1 MFQSLSTR
9 NYRLF
14 FWGQLVS
21 ICGTWMQTV
30 AQSFLVLD
38 LTNSGT
44 QLGLA
49 TAARFVPVLFFGPW
63 GGVVVDRLD
72 KRRVLY
78 VTQTAS
84 GLLALAFGLLV
95 GTHTIQMWMVYLLA
109 IGLGFVNVFDKPAQQ
124 SLISELV
131 TRDELSNAV
140 TLNSVTVNLARV
152 FGAALG
158 GAIAAALGL
167 ALSFDLNALSFGA
180 VLLSL
185 VAMRAS
191 QMFPHKR
198 SPRQRGQ
205 LREGLAYVR
214 KEPELLIP
222 LLMCFIV
229 GALAWEFPISLP
241 LFARQI
247 LHGGAGTYGLMTA
260 VMGAGAVVG
269 GLITA
274 SRRKVRRAGLAISA
288 VGWGT
293 TITLAALAPNQVT
306 LYVILV
312 FVGYGSISFN
322 SLAKTVLQ
330 LSAPSA
336 MRGRVMALWGVAWLG
351 STPIGGALVGWVG
364 QELGARWALLIGGV
378 PTLVCGI
385 VAYPILARIDVRRA
399 KADQVLADQAKA
411 DPVRAEGVAV
421 EDVQAEGAL
430 AEGALTEPVM
440 AEQAAAPERRA
451 GLREPASTENSAA

>member
-1 MFQSLSTR
+1 
-9 NYRLF
+9 
-14 FWGQLVS
+14 
-21 ICGTWMQTV
+21 
-30 AQSFLVLD
+30 
-38 LTNSGT
+38 
-44 QLGLA
+44 
-49 TAARFVPVLFFGPW
+49 
-63 GGVVVDRLD
+63 
-72 KRRVLY
+72 
-78 VTQTAS
+78 
-84 GLLALAFGLLV
+84 
-95 GTHTIQMWMVYLLA
+95 MVYLLA
-109 IGLGFVNVFDKPAQQ
+109 LALGFVNVFDKPAQQ

-140 TLNSVTVNLARV
+140 TLNSVTVNLARSL
-152 FGAALG
+152 GAALG
-158 GAIAAALGL
+158 GGITAVLGL
-167 ALSFDLNALSFGA
+167 ALSFDLNAVSFGA

-191 QMFPHKR
+191 QMIPHQR
-198 SPRQRGQ
+198 NPRQRGQ
-205 LREGLAYVR
+205 LREGLNYVR
-214 KEPELLIP
+214 HEPELLIP
-222 LLMCFIV
+222 LLLIFVV

-247 LHGGAGTYGLMTA
+247 LHGGAGTYGVMTA

-288 VGWGT
+288 IGWGT
-293 TITLAALAPNQVT
+293 AITLAALAPNEFV

-351 STPIGGALVGWVG
+351 STPIGGAIVGWVG

-378 PTLVCGI
+378 PTLICGI
-385 VAYPILARIDVRRA
+385 AAYPILARIDVRRT
-399 KADQVLADQAKA
+399 QT
-411 DPVRAEGVAV
+411 E
-421 EDVQAEGAL
+421 QAEA
-430 AEGALTEPVM
+430 AQA
-440 AEQAAAPERRA
+440 QAAAELDIA
-451 GLREPASTENSAA
+451 LREPAPTKGNAA